1 MKNSKVNWR
10 KSIKYRLVIFGL
22 LISLIPLFILGFLN
36 VLTAKNN
43 LEKNIQY
50 NIKINTERLAAD
62 LKALVGGQINQIN
75 SILCVLG
82 TDILQM
88 EDKKREGILYSILK
102 DTSYLEELILVN
114 EEGEALSRVSRRK
127 VVDAYQNV
135 NFSETA
141 QIFLD
146 DYGQVYLKKFLPIR
160 EITTGQM
167 KGGLLIDLS
176 LRGVVDNLAKGQGE
190 WAESRIFV
198 IDEIGR
204 LVGHQDFSQVLKKQ
218 DVTKSWP
225 VQRYLQNKG
234 QILNKQVNRY
244 KSYDDLEVLG
254 SIALVEGLGWAV
266 IQEIPVKSAFSPVN
280 QMIKQLLFLFLY
292 IAMGVIALSILLG
305 VNLTH
310 SLQKLVQGV
319 EEIRK
324 GNLDY
329 EIGCNGE
336 DEIAILG
343 ETLNIMKE
351 ELKIKRKQEKRL
363 QQTEKLSS
371 LGLLASG
378 VAHEINNPLAV
389 ISAYAEDLEDI
400 IKNQP
405 RDIAPEEM
413 QEYLQIIQ
421 KQAKRCK
428 GITQNLLD
436 FARQS
441 DNKEGK
447 IYLPELV
454 ESTLQLIKYRLKKGQ
469 IKISLDIP
477 QNLLEVRGNDNDLQ
491 QVLLNIFTNAL
502 DSVEMG
508 GILSIKGKQGEDYI
522 QLMVEDNGEGISPHN
537 LGRVFDPFFT
547 TKELGKG
554 TGLGLSISYGIMKN
568 IGGKIELASEIGKGT
583 KVTLTFPIDGEECW

>member
-1 MKNSKVNWR
+1 MKNSKVTWR

-292 IAMGVIALSILLG
+292 IAMGVIAVSILLG